1 MTTRRR
7 RKRRKSKQRKKT
19 RRRNRGGEGGGEG
32 RKKTSDSDAPMV
44 LTYQQQ
50 LASSRCR
57 SPVQCTPNCVPK
69 SASRFR
75 CRVFNFCS
83 LLLHQHGAPRCAER
97 TRSMSTV
104 PPPPMAS
111 AAARARGS
119 SIPLSSESFSR
130 TLTKPRAPTSLL
142 ARRGTK
148 DVTLTGAVPLTLTAE
163 AILANSAGRPHAR
176 SVSITP
182 APVKVSGRGQRPW
195 QRPWAS
201 VVVGAPAPD
210 DDAAAYQRRVKRGW
224 QRSSARVPPR
234 GATGGP
240 GRLTPRE
247 RARPTGRPA
256 VVPWVLEL
264 AAS

>member
-1 MTTRRR
+1 
-7 RKRRKSKQRKKT
+7 
-19 RRRNRGGEGGGEG
+19 
-32 RKKTSDSDAPMV
+32 
-44 LTYQQQ
+44 
-50 LASSRCR
+50 
-57 SPVQCTPNCVPK
+57 
-69 SASRFR
+69 
-75 CRVFNFCS
+75 
-83 LLLHQHGAPRCAER
+83 
-97 TRSMSTV
+97 MSTV

-234 GATGGP
+234 GAPGGP